1 MKKVFTLVTLTLC
14 SFALVVAQTNPLN
27 LEDIYKKNVYGAKGF
42 GPIRFMKDNK
52 GYTTLEYNRELK
64 SNEIVLYNI
73 KNMKPLWC
81 YKIYVYF
88 YYIFQ

>member
-1 MKKVFTLVTLTLC
+1 MRNKIILTLG
-14 SFALVVAQTNPLN
+14 FTIFTHLFVIAQTNPLN

-64 SNEIVLYNI
+64 STTL
-73 KNMKPLWC
+73 
-81 YKIYVYF
+81 F
-88 YYIFQ
+88 